1 MLEYDCGFC
10 VSDWQA
16 VGIQPTGSD
25 SKAVRV
31 NSLSMIKKD
40 IRSDYRWRNTV
51 TGEIET
57 TETYQSEQPKPQGK
71 GREIAPLVI
80 SDLLSRVD
88 KGVRTYGEPL
98 KAHNGRDALRD
109 AYEEALD
116 LCMYLRQA
124 IEENNARPIATNQE
138 RS

>member
-1 MLEYDCGFC
+1 MNETGSAWVLEYDCGFC

-71 GREIAPLVI
+71 GREIAPLALQDSGALSSLAAANSLIDRPAKAAPGQTGEEVLAY
-80 SDLLSRVD
+80 LL
-88 KGVRTYGEPL
+88 E
-98 KAHNGRDALRD
+98 NGG
-109 AYEEALD
+109 
-116 LCMYLRQA
+116 
-124 IEENNARPIATNQE
+124 IA
-138 RS
+138 